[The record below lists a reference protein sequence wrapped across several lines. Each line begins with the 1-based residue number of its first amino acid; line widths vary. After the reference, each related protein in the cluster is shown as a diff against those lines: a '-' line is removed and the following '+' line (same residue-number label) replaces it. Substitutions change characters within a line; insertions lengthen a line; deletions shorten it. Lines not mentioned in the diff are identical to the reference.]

1 MALTVNK
8 AGSQSEPFSSFKQ
21 KLGKQTNFKG
31 FKQHFSSM
39 TTTSANEKTVKKNVF
54 VSEESVEE
62 KRGFVPSD
70 VLNDPGKREFLTQL
84 SKRMWME
91 KEKNIL
97 KSSVQSA
104 SLVNSI
110 IVSTSHQS
118 LTAHSHKNL
127 PHFATL
133 T

>member
-70 VLNDPGKREFLTQL
+70 VP
-84 SKRMWME
+84 
-91 KEKNIL
+91 
-97 KSSVQSA
+97 
-104 SLVNSI
+104 SI
-110 IVSTSHQS
+110 PERG
-118 LTAHSHKNL
+118 N
-127 PHFATL
+127 F
-133 T
+133 